1 MSSKTPCSTCNNKD
15 IIGIFK
21 CEGCSQTFCLKHTN
35 EHRQILNFQLDEIL
49 LEHENLSNTTFN
61 DNKQESSFLFDQ
73 INQWEKDAIMKIQ
86 QTAQDTRLQI
96 QQFAEE
102 EKSKRNTR
110 TIEKRLD
117 SIVLSFRTFK
127 REIL

>member
-1 MSSKTPCSTCNNKD
+1 
-15 IIGIFK
+15 
-21 CEGCSQTFCLKHTN
+21 
-35 EHRQILNFQLDEIL
+35 LDEIL

-96 QQFAEE
+96 RQFAEE

-110 TIEKRLD
+110 MIKKKPRFYRV
-117 SIVLSFRTFK
+117 I
-127 REIL
+127 I